1 MFVFVEALKAL
12 REAPCVRPFA
22 IHGVDMDEEKAEEQ
36 EAGEPLE
43 GSKASGKQNA
53 KKTKPKQSKASKKKQ
68 VKVSP
73 AEVAQIEKDVEAMV
87 RGEIGE
93 VAYSP
98 TTFTKAERSFTS
110 AVRERSGLS
119 GKECSDLWMLSAL
132 RADLLSTL
140 TEPELKKRRFIM

>member
-93 VAYSP
+93 GILP
-98 TTFTKAERSFTS
+98 NNIHEGQKILHQC
-110 AVRERSGLS
+110 G
-119 GKECSDLWMLSAL
+119 
-132 RADLLSTL
+132 
-140 TEPELKKRRFIM
+140 P